1 MGAYTGFGIRQ
12 PANLVF
18 MFQNH
23 VHHESAVIQ
32 IHLQSL
38 AAFACLVVELHML
51 HGIARQIVQQYGI
64 VAFEKVLSVEQ
75 YALHL
80 LSVYKNTPIALQL
93 HTGKLF
99 HKRIQHRALC
109 QIEGICIIDERIP
122 LVVEFYLCG
131 CDGRFAQFYGSGYG
145 FPAHYYITDGI
156 ARVLFPD
163 LYLEPFR
170 RGLVL
175 GICKPYDIFPRTEVH
190 GNDEMGIGTVPIPK
204 RFSRSNDGAV

>member
-18 MFQNH
+18 TFQNH

-99 HKRIQHRALC
+99 HKRIQHRALR
-109 QIEGICIIDERIP
+109 QVEGISIVDERVT
-122 LVVEFYLCG
+122 LVVELYFCG
-131 CDGRFAQFYGSGYG
+131 RNGSFAQS
-145 FPAHYYITDGI
+145 
-156 ARVLFPD
+156 
-163 LYLEPFR
+163 
-170 RGLVL
+170 
-175 GICKPYDIFPRTEVH
+175 
-190 GNDEMGIGTVPIPK
+190 
-204 RFSRSNDGAV
+204 DGAGDGLSAHFYFTNRITVVLLPGF